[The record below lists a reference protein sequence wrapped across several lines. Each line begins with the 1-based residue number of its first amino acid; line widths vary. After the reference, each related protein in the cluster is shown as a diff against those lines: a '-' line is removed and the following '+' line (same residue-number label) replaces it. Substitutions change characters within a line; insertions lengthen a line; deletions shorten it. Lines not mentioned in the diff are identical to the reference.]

1 MPEGCCVKVGAG
13 SSTKVLPTPRGEDF
27 THVDSRFMVHSN
39 KFLFQG
45 SPSSE
50 TGTEAVVRAVQ
61 KLDEKFSKTQL
72 EMGNRLEE
80 RLKTVESKLLQIIE
94 HCSLTAVSDHCSMTS
109 AKPTT
114 ACDVTSQ
121 ESGDWITTIP
131 VPAQVPAHQG
141 LLHQCTA
148 QVNEMEEHPKQKA
161 IARRA
166 SLRASRS
173 FAREDGEEGRD
184 TSIVHA
190 RTAKKHGPMEGLSF
204 GPVKS
209 LMASRHYFEKLP
221 PWRKAIHHF
230 VSHNRFDV
238 VIAGVVAYN
247 SILLGLQVDYEARHA
262 KEFDFYNYMEYVC
275 TFVYTA
281 ELVLRVIDQ
290 GSRWWSGKQR
300 WWMVFD
306 ALLVAVSWFELIV
319 DVVFKK
325 MIDLKGSSSVPK
337 LLKIFRLARILRVV
351 RMVRFLQPL
360 RIMTGLILGSMMQ
373 LLWLF
378 ILLLGVIYVFAVVLT
393 QGASDYR
400 FLRSPQVVSKV
411 EKDFGTLPKS
421 LYTLFLSMTGGVS
434 WGEPA
439 AHTQDIGHVYFAVF
453 VFFVFFTFFSV
464 LNIVTGLFVDGA
476 IQQANDDRSTMIEK
490 AVEMR
495 QQCGKA
501 LAELLQEI
509 DVDNSGYISRE
520 EWDLALADRN
530 IMAMMN
536 GLEIDPKQTDNLF
549 ALLDDNNDQIVG
561 IEEFVAGMMRLKGI
575 AKAIDIHLLM
585 SKVSDVNQ
593 QVKAL
598 CHYLN
603 PSQFRSSKVSL
614 LGSERT
620 AIRLQ
625 TQLQVSPPIP

>member
-1 MPEGCCVKVGAG
+1 
-13 SSTKVLPTPRGEDF
+13 
-27 THVDSRFMVHSN
+27 
-39 KFLFQG
+39 
-45 SPSSE
+45 
-50 TGTEAVVRAVQ
+50 
-61 KLDEKFSKTQL
+61 
-72 EMGNRLEE
+72 
-80 RLKTVESKLLQIIE
+80 
-94 HCSLTAVSDHCSMTS
+94 
-109 AKPTT
+109 
-114 ACDVTSQ
+114 
-121 ESGDWITTIP
+121 
-131 VPAQVPAHQG
+131 
-141 LLHQCTA
+141 
-148 QVNEMEEHPKQKA
+148 
-161 IARRA
+161 
-166 SLRASRS
+166 
-173 FAREDGEEGRD
+173 
-184 TSIVHA
+184 
-190 RTAKKHGPMEGLSF
+190 
-204 GPVKS
+204 
-209 LMASRHYFEKLP
+209 
-221 PWRKAIHHF
+221 
-230 VSHNRFDV
+230 
-238 VIAGVVAYN
+238 
-247 SILLGLQVDYEARHA
+247 
-262 KEFDFYNYMEYVC
+262 
-275 TFVYTA
+275 
-281 ELVLRVIDQ
+281 
-290 GSRWWSGKQR
+290 
-300 WWMVFD
+300 MVFD

-585 SKVSDVNQ
+585 SKVGDVNQ